1 MSLPMPPEAAEES
14 RPRQRRTAAPG
25 AGGGMEDPI
34 EVSVERILANW
45 ERWAGDWMVG
55 REEAAQALSD
65 IARALGG
72 VRSGNPPDLPAPSNP
87 ILYARLAETLREEML
102 RTWGGPD
109 RVRCSP
115 ESLLDALAAIDRY
128 RAGLWSGG
136 DADLARRLLE
146 PDAFELVIELA
157 HDLRSPLNSILFL
170 SEVLRSGHSGS
181 VNDHQRSQ
189 LGLMYSA
196 TLGLISVVSDVME
209 LASDRRGADEE
220 PSVAYSIGRVFESV
234 QEMVRPMAEEKRL
247 SLEFRL
253 PDYDQVIG
261 HPTRLARVLLNLT
274 TNALKFTEDG
284 GVTVAA
290 DRLGAN
296 RIEFSVSD
304 TGRGISEE
312 QLGLIFQPFRKSEY
326 RKGHFFSGSGL
337 GLSIARRLVRTM
349 GSELAV
355 QTEVGRGSRFSFPL
369 DLPPAPHI

>member
-1 MSLPMPPEAAEES
+1 MTLPLPSEAAEES
-14 RPRQRRTAAPG
+14 RPRKRRTSAPG
-25 AGGGMEDPI
+25 VGQTDDPV
-34 EVSVERILANW
+34 ELSAERILANW

-55 REEAAQALSD
+55 REEAASALAD
-65 IARALGG
+65 IARAIGG
-72 VRSGNPPDLPAPSNP
+72 IRSGNARDLPPPSNP
-87 ILYARLAETLREEML
+87 ILYARLAEALRDEMV
-102 RTWGGPD
+102 RTWTGPD
-109 RVRCSP
+109 RMRCSP
-115 ESLLDALAAIDRY
+115 ESLLDALSSIELY
-128 RAGLWSGG
+128 RTGLWSGG
-136 DADLARRLLE
+136 DEDLARRLLE
-146 PDAFELVIELA
+146 PDAFELVVELA

-234 QEMVRPMAEEKRL
+234 REMVRPMAEEKRL
-247 SLEFRL
+247 TLEFRL
-253 PDYDQVIG
+253 PDYDQVVG

-290 DRLGAN
+290 ERLAAH

-355 QTEVGRGSRFSFPL
+355 QTEVGRGSRFFFPL

>member
-1 MSLPMPPEAAEES
+1 MTLPLPSEAAEES
-14 RPRQRRTAAPG
+14 RPRKRRPSASG
-25 AGGGMEDPI
+25 AGQTDDP
-34 EVSVERILANW
+34 VELSAERLLANW
-45 ERWAGDWMVG
+45 EQWAGDWMVG
-55 REEAAQALSD
+55 REEAAHTLAD
-65 IARALGG
+65 IARAIGG
-72 VRSGNPPDLPAPSNP
+72 IRSGNARDLPSPSNP
-87 ILYARLAETLREEML
+87 ILCARLADALRDEMI
-102 RTWGGPD
+102 RTWTGPD
-109 RVRCSP
+109 RMRCSP
-115 ESLLDALAAIDRY
+115 ESLLDALSSIELY
-128 RAGLWSGG
+128 RVGLWAGG
-136 DADLARRLLE
+136 DEDLARRLLE
-146 PDAFELVIELA
+146 PDAFELVVELA

-220 PSVAYSIGRVFESV
+220 PRVPYSIGRVFESV

-247 SLEFRL
+247 TLEFRL
-253 PDYDQVIG
+253 PDYDQVVG

-290 DRLGAN
+290 ERLAAH

-355 QTEVGRGSRFSFPL
+355 QTEIGRGSRFFFPL